1 MVSKQKCTYP
11 PPPKST
17 IFDDVYRTIVQ
28 KLSFLIIPAINEA
41 FGTHYDM
48 RTDITQLRNEHL
60 ELAGKII
67 TDSIFRIGKMLY
79 HIECQSTPDGTI
91 VLRMFEYGFAIAL
104 EAACKGKAPYRIRFP
119 LSAVIYLRPDPKV
132 DGALSMEVEFPN
144 GQTIT
149 YKVPVISVQ
158 DCSLDYI
165 FEKQL
170 WLFIPFYIMRFQ
182 KDFKQMEKDRE
193 KRKSMLEELSKM
205 DARLVEHT
213 DKANLPGLY
222 SNLMKF
228 AQNVADHILK
238 QQPKTK
244 KEVRK
249 IMGGKILELHTEK
262 VLKKGK
268 REGRK
273 EGREE
278 GRKEERQDGIIA
290 LIATAKDFSAS
301 PAQAVEQ
308 LKKRYSL
315 SEAEAQAAVKAN
327 W

>member
-1 MVSKQKCTYP
+1 MAAKRKHAP
-11 PPPKST
+11 PPLKKST

-48 RTDITQLRNEHL
+48 RTGITQLRNEHL

-67 TDSIFRIGKMLY
+67 TDSIFRIGQMLY
-79 HIECQSTPDGTI
+79 HIECQSTPDGTM
-91 VLRMFEYGFAIAL
+91 VLRMFEYDFAIAL
-104 EAACKGKAPYRIRFP
+104 EAAYKGKAPYRIRFP

-144 GQTIT
+144 SQTVT

-193 KRKSMLEELSKM
+193 KRNSMLEELKGM
-205 DARLVEHT
+205 DAKLVEHA
-213 DKANLPGLY
+213 DKANLSGVY
-222 SNLMKF
+222 TNLMEF
-228 AQNVADHILK
+228 AQKIADHMLEK
-238 QQPKTK
+238 QPKTK

-262 VLKKGK
+262 VMKKGI
-268 REGRK
+268 RK
-273 EGREE
+273 
-278 GRKEERQDGIIA
+278 GRKEERQDGILA
-290 LIATAKDFSAS
+290 LIAAAKDFSAS

-308 LKKRYSL
+308 LIKRYSL
-315 SEAEAQAAVKAN
+315 TEAEAQAAVQAN